1 MEASRGIF
9 FPIFI
14 IQSSFK
20 IGKKFLSS
28 VASWVGTK
36 RKLLLL
42 VRRNS
47 PIAAKISS
55 IKSNFG
61 RLFSLFGLSEKEN
74 VKSEEI
80 FSSDFF
86 DRF

>member
-1 MEASRGIF
+1 M
-9 FPIFI
+9 
-14 IQSSFK
+14 
-20 IGKKFLSS
+20 
-28 VASWVGTK
+28 GTK

-42 VRRNS
+42 VRRNL
-47 PIAAKISS
+47 PIIEKISS
-55 IKSNFG
+55 IKFNSVE
-61 RLFSLFGLSEKEN
+61 RFSLFGLSEKEN